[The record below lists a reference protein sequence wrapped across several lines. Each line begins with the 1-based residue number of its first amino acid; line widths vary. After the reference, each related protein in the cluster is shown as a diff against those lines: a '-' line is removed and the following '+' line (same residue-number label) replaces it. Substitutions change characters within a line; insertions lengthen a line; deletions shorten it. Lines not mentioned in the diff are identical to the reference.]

1 MKDFIVSLKE
11 TTTKHWFTYF
21 QMTRTY

>member
-1 MKDFIVSLKE
+1 MKEFIVSLKE